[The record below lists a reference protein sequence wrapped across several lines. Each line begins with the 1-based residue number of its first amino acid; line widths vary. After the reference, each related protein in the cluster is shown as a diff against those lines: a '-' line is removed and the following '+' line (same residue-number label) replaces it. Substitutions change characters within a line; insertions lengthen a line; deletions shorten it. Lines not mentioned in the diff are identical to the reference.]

1 MPVAPSSSRLV
12 RWWPLTLVLLLL
24 PLWSVGLF
32 GRGYWTPDE
41 PREADIAWNMSFQ
54 AQKAVPEMAGEA
66 FCEKPPLAY
75 WASGL
80 SLAVFGKTPSAARLP
95 NLLWAMI
102 TVLSVAW
109 LAYAMAGAGTALV
122 AGIAVGTFSLSYQV
136 AIWLASDAALVAGSC
151 VALLGAFRGIT
162 GNTRNEKLAWYTLMH
177 VGLAGGFLA
186 KNIVAWMVPLSA
198 LAGFIIWERRWRELL
213 RWELYA
219 GLVVQA
225 LVLVPWILAVAEQP
239 EGRRYLKIFFYD
251 NLLGRFLPVKSS
263 GGYIDGHHNMPGKYL
278 FELPAYLAPWL
289 FLAAAAVRRGWTAC
303 RTPSADRGAWRWLV
317 CAILPTLFL
326 LSASTTARGIYL
338 APVLP
343 GFALA
348 IGLWASRHLS
358 VPDAFE
364 RWCLWATAGLV
375 ALAAIAVG
383 PACLLVAGLTGF
395 ALAPQTS
402 LAVVLGGLAAGVLG
416 SKVLILQRRGA
427 AVASLATAVLAV
439 NVAVLV
445 VWRGI
450 FPLID
455 RWQDLGPTMHQVAEI
470 AQTRPLSVY
479 QPDETI
485 IANLDYQ
492 AQLRLP
498 AVADPEAAKAAVIAE
513 PQRWLLVRA
522 DRGDLAPL
530 RAVGLAEMRL
540 FEIARGRSYALYGL
554 KP

>member
-41 PREADIAWNMSFQ
+41 PREADIAWNMTFQ
-54 AQKAVPEMAGEA
+54 AQKVVPEMAGEP

-80 SLAVFGKTPSAARLP
+80 SLAVFGKTAAAARLP

-102 TVLSVAW
+102 TVLSIAW

-122 AGIAVGTFSLSYQV
+122 AGMAVGTFSLSYQV
-136 AIWLASDAALVAGSC
+136 AIWLASDASVVAGSC
-151 VALLGAFRGIT
+151 VALLGAFRGVSGST
-162 GNTRNEKLAWYTLMH
+162 KNEKIAWYTLMH

-225 LVLVPWILAVAEQP
+225 LVLVPWILAVAEQAD
-239 EGRRYLKIFFYD
+239 GRRFLKIFFYD
-251 NLLGRFLPVKSS
+251 NLLGRFLPVRSE

-278 FELPAYLAPWL
+278 LELPVYLAPWL
-289 FLAAAAVRRGWTAC
+289 FLAAAAVRRGWTGC
-303 RTPSADRGAWRWLV
+303 HTPSADRAAWRWLV
-317 CAILPTLFL
+317 CATLPTLL
-326 LSASTTARGIYL
+326 VLSASSTARGIYL

-364 RWCLWATAGLV
+364 RGCLWATAGLV
-375 ALAAIAVG
+375 ALATVAVG
-383 PACLLVAGLTGF
+383 PACLLMAGLSGS
-395 ALAPQTS
+395 ALDGNIL

-416 SKVLILQRRGA
+416 SKVLIQQHRGA
-427 AVASLATAVLAV
+427 SVAALATAVLAL

-455 RWQDLGPTMHQVAEI
+455 RWQDLSLTMHQVADI
-470 AQTRPLSVY
+470 AETRPLSVY

-485 IANLDYQ
+485 IANLDYL

-498 AVADPEAAKAAVIAE
+498 AVAGPDAAKAALIAE
-513 PQRWLLVRA
+513 PQRWLLVRV

-530 RAVGLAEMRL
+530 RAIGLMEMRVFDL
-540 FEIARGRSYALYGL
+540 PHGRSYALYGM